1 MAEVKE
7 VKETERNEKGL
18 LMESKFSYPG
28 EVITRESMNRMDEVS
43 EEIFDVFRKYDLSI
57 WDAKTIMPFLIA
69 KIAGEANDNEMD
81 IVEYIDFYLK
91 PNTVELSR
99 DLRNFRKFSG
109 SLHHRVESVK
119 R

>member
-7 VKETERNEKGL
+7 IKETDRNEKGL

-28 EVITRESMNRMDEVS
+28 DVITRESVNKMDEVS
-43 EEIFDVFRKYDLSI
+43 EEIFDVFRKYDLTI
-57 WDAKTIMPFLIA
+57 WDAKTIMPFLVA

-81 IVEYIDFYLK
+81 IVEYIDLYLK
-91 PNTVELSR
+91 PNTIELHKE
-99 DLRNFRKFSG
+99 LRNFKKFAAG
-109 SLHHRVESVK
+109 RTHRIDSVS

>member
-1 MAEVKE
+1 MAEIKE

-28 EVITRESMNRMDEVS
+28 DIITRESMNKMDEVS

-69 KIAGEANDNEMD
+69 KIAGEANDNVMD

-91 PNTVELSR
+91 PNTLELSR
-99 DLRNFRKFSG
+99 DLRNFKKFSG
-109 SLHHRVESVK
+109 SMSHRVESV
-119 R
+119 RR

>member
-7 VKETERNEKGL
+7 IKETERNEKGL

-28 EVITRESMNRMDEVS
+28 EIITRESMNRMDEVS

-69 KIAGEANDNEMD
+69 KIAGEASDNEMD

-91 PNTVELSR
+91 PNTIELAR
-99 DLRNFRKFSG
+99 DLRNFKKFSG
-109 SLHHRVESVK
+109 SATQRIASVK